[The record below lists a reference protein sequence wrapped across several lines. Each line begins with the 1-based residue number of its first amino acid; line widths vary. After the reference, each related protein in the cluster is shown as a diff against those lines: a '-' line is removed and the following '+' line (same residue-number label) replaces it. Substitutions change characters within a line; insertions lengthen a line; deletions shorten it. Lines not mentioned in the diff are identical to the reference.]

1 MAAGSAKIEQSDVLE
16 VFLTVTEA
24 AVDYFNP
31 PQQKLEELDRE
42 GPPVVLT
49 KFDRIR
55 GTIKLECWRR
65 KRTEEKTFRM
75 MTLLSCFII
84 FCS

>member
-31 PQQKLEELDRE
+31 PQQKLEEADRE
-42 GPPVVLT
+42 GPPVVQT
-49 KFDRIR
+49 KVDRIR
-55 GTIKLECWRR
+55 GIVNSVRVGAGKV
-65 KRTEEKTFRM
+65 RM
-75 MTLLSCFII
+75 KNV
-84 FCS
+84 